1 MAKEFL
7 KVTADFDGE
16 GVIMPKSFV
25 LGDGRR
31 FEIDRITDRRP
42 APSLKMGGQGI
53 RYTCFV
59 LGRKVYL
66 FLDDNKWF
74 LEKVGD

>member
-1 MAKEFL
+1 MAKDFL
-7 KVTADFDGE
+7 KVDASFDECGL
-16 GVIMPKSFV
+16 IMPKSFM
-25 LGDGRR
+25 LKDGRR
-31 FEIDRITDRRP
+31 FDIDRVTDRRP

-53 RYTCFV
+53 RYTCSV